1 MKENDVLQSICEYLW
16 YNKIFFWRNNNTP
29 IYDPKRKVFRKMPKW
44 SRKGVP
50 DIIGS
55 YQNRLLAIEVKKPGS
70 YPSKEQK
77 ELIRE
82 INAYGGIAFIA
93 RSIED
98 VKLNLKKLL

>member
-29 IYDPKRKVFRKMPKW
+29 TYDAKRGLYRKMPKW
-44 SRKGVP
+44 SKKGVP
-50 DIIGS
+50 DIIGI
-55 YQNRLLAIEVKKPGS
+55 YKGKMLAIEVKKNGT

-77 ELIRE
+77 EIIKE
-82 INAYGGIAFIA
+82 INENGGVAFVA

-98 VKLNLKKLL
+98 VKNNLP